1 MMQEKS
7 NPCLYV
13 FILLLVSINL
23 LDLFCGLHLITVK
36 RAKKKKTLFACIVI
50 LVLSLNLLHLLCHLH
65 SVAIWLV
72 TSYMLSQL

>member
-36 RAKKKKTLFACIVI
+36 REKRRKPFLHALLF
-50 LVLSLNLLHLLCHLH
+50 
-65 SVAIWLV
+65 
-72 TSYMLSQL
+72 